1 MCGTARCERAWIPLK
16 PRRRTAARVYG
27 KEEWR
32 GLPCIGAARRKTG
45 GKKGKADERQYYIS
59 GRRLAA
65 EELLRRARLEWPVET
80 MHWLLDVHFREDFCR
95 VEDKNVQENMNMVRK
110 IPLNTIKHYKEKTD
124 SKRPISRIMLDCLL
138 DPLKISSLLLH
149 LQN

>member
-1 MCGTARCERAWIPLK
+1 
-16 PRRRTAARVYG
+16 
-27 KEEWR
+27 
-32 GLPCIGAARRKTG
+32 
-45 GKKGKADERQYYIS
+45 
-59 GRRLAA
+59 
-65 EELLRRARLEWPVET
+65 LEWSVET

-110 IPLNTIKHYKEKTD
+110 IALNAIKHYKEKTD